1 MPTVITLGTY
11 DLYHVG
17 HAYLFQ
23 VCREIAGPEGD
34 VVVAVNPDEF
44 VVTYKGKPPI
54 QTYDERATLVAS
66 NRNVTRVVQTP
77 GPDVRRL
84 LLDIDPAFIVIG
96 KDWAS
101 RDYHAQLGITPQWCE
116 DRGIHIVYLERIR
129 DASST
134 ELKARVVAASTTL

>member
-17 HAYLFQ
+17 HAYLFS
-23 VCREIAGPEGD
+23 VCREIAGPEGE

-44 VVTYKGKPPI
+44 VVTYKGAKPI
-54 QTYDERATLVAS
+54 QSYEERSTLVLS
-66 NRNVTRVVQTP
+66 NRNVDRVVQTP

-84 LLDIDPAFIVIG
+84 LLDIKPSFIVIG
-96 KDWAS
+96 KDWAG
-101 RDYHAQLGITPQWCE
+101 RDYHAQLGFTPSWAEAQ
-116 DRGIHIVYLERIR
+116 GIHIVYLERIA

-134 ELKARVVAASTTL
+134 ELKARVVAAAPVL